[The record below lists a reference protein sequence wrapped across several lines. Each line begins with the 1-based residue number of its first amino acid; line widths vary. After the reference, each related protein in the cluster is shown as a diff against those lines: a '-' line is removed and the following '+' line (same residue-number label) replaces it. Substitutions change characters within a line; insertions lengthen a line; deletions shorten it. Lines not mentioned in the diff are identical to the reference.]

1 MHTRREFIWS
11 VGNIFH
17 LNPAI
22 FVENIFHRFLASRL
36 FICFLEVSFSE
47 STKSSA
53 RSIQLFCLSTTA
65 ALPALATSW
74 AHQDGLVQHWQPRSW
89 MASCVKSADCYD
101 FTKIQIFTWS
111 SPCSL
116 SSEFFWFFWPRSS
129 FAIAVLQVTNLGK
142 TFLKKGRGIS
152 VLRFAQLWDCVS
164 FEIHSVFGDLLS
176 FWDCLSFDIVSVK
189 IFSQFWNCL
198 SFDIVSVLKLSQF
211 WVLI

>member
-1 MHTRREFIWS
+1 M
-11 VGNIFH
+11 
-17 LNPAI
+17 
-22 FVENIFHRFLASRL
+22 ENIFHRFLASRL

-74 AHQDGLVQHWQPRSW
+74 AHQDGLVQHWQPRSLILDGLCQNTDLYLIITMLIIIGICW
-89 MASCVKSADCYD
+89 
-101 FTKIQIFTWS
+101 
-111 SPCSL
+111 L
-116 SSEFFWFFWPRSS
+116 FWPRSN

-164 FEIHSVFGDLLS
+164 VLRFTQCLGIYSVFEIVSALIRYFLS
-176 FWDCLSFDIVSVK
+176 FEIA
-189 IFSQFWNCL
+189 
-198 SFDIVSVLKLSQF
+198 SVLILSQF
-211 WVLI
+211 W

>member
-1 MHTRREFIWS
+1 M
-11 VGNIFH
+11 
-17 LNPAI
+17 
-22 FVENIFHRFLASRL
+22 ENIFHRFLASRL

-47 STKSSA
+47 SAKSSA

-65 ALPALATSW
+65 AIPALATSW
-74 AHQDGLVQHWQPRSW
+74 AHQDGLVQHWQPRSHILDGLLCKVSW
-89 MASCVKSADCYD
+89 
-101 FTKIQIFTWS
+101 
-111 SPCSL
+111 L
-116 SSEFFWFFWPRSS
+116 LWFCQNTDLYLIITMLIIIGICWLFWPRSN

-164 FEIHSVFGDLLS
+164 FEIHSVFGNLLS
-176 FWDCLSFDIVSVK
+176 FWDCLSFDIVSVN

-198 SFDIVSVLKLSQF
+198 SFDIVTVLKLSQL